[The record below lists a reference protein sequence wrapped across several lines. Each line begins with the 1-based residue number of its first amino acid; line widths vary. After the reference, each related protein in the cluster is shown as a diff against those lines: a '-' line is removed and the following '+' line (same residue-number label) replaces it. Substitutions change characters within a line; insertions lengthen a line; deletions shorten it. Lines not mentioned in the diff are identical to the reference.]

1 MENILRELFF
11 SIIVLYNG
19 KLYMSITNLDGG
31 TVIQEWTGEQSFY
44 LDCLDKQPKKD
55 LENFQQCV
63 LDLKE
68 VKVQF
73 RIGGLDGYNQLK
85 WFTCPDENVV
95 LLQNLKRK
103 SKEGSQPF
111 LEYLQNMY
119 YGFVLYYS
127 KFLEAI
133 HMNRLSK
140 ENTTNELTKQKYHQW
155 EQENTKSLLRAFYD
169 NKPSTLLDI
178 INPFKSEVNQDNVIV
193 IVPSI
198 ENLPDSTLLQSQ
210 INHTEQIILI
220 FQQLYLELYPS
231 NSPQFSIYITQTQ
244 YYK

>member
-140 ENTTNELTKQKYHQW
+140 ENTNNELTKQKYHQW
-155 EQENTKSLLRAFYD
+155 EQENTKSLLRAF
-169 NKPSTLLDI
+169 
-178 INPFKSEVNQDNVIV
+178 VIV